1 MYVLHPSLVVTMD
14 KNMRILRDV
23 YLGITNGVISEISK
37 EKPKDAE
44 EIVELPG
51 RIIIPGLINA
61 HTHVAMVILRGLKDD
76 VDLMTWLNKYI
87 FPAEACLNA
96 DDVYYGSLYG
106 ISEMLSSGITTFN
119 EMYYFMEKIAQ
130 ATIETGVRSVLS
142 LGILDLVSEDRTPE
156 KEIKKAHDFLGNLEK
171 LWNIDKKLKE
181 RLFFAYGPH
190 APYTCSEELLRRVA
204 ELAKKKKVRV
214 HIHLSET
221 KSEVQQIKEKTGKTP
236 IQYLE
241 SIGFLGENVMA
252 AHVVWPTE
260 NDLQILS
267 HYKVNVLHNPISNL
281 KLASGIAPIDK
292 MFSYNINVALGT
304 DGAASNNRLDMFREM
319 HLAALI
325 HKGNN
330 LDPKIVSARE
340 VLKMATINGARALGL
355 ENQIGSIE
363 INKFADLVVL
373 NAKKVIS
380 AWPKHDIYSR
390 IVYAMDRNAVERV
403 MVDGKWVWVE
413 GKPININ
420 IESLRERIQEI
431 RDHIEH
437 EIAT

>member
-304 DGAASNNRLDMFREM
+304 DGAASNN
-319 HLAALI
+319 
-325 HKGNN
+325 
-330 LDPKIVSARE
+330 
-340 VLKMATINGARALGL
+340 
-355 ENQIGSIE
+355 
-363 INKFADLVVL
+363 
-373 NAKKVIS
+373 
-380 AWPKHDIYSR
+380 
-390 IVYAMDRNAVERV
+390 
-403 MVDGKWVWVE
+403 
-413 GKPININ
+413 
-420 IESLRERIQEI
+420 
-431 RDHIEH
+431 
-437 EIAT
+437 